1 MKGASC
7 PFCHEDHEKLVSLD
21 KAQRSVMARL
31 SDSEK
36 IFLLLPLLRTKVG
49 RTNFIPQAFLGGRF
63 MISASKVRDEMMTST
78 FAELDSSIN
87 ALCIF
92 YGKERCSSRVCSS
105 FFFPTPLP

>member
-49 RTNFIPQAFLGGRF
+49 RKTIHTPHLFCGGVDF
-63 MISASKVRDEMMTST
+63 CKQS
-78 FAELDSSIN
+78 
-87 ALCIF
+87 
-92 YGKERCSSRVCSS
+92 ER
-105 FFFPTPLP
+105 